1 MNLKTSYLGLEL
13 ESPIV
18 VGSSGLTLSLNNIK
32 KFADCGA
39 GAVVLK
45 SLFEEQIMFETHNS
59 LESYDTYQ
67 HPEALDYL
75 KHIAQEQSI
84 VRYLDL
90 IREAKKTVAVPI
102 IASINCVSDNKWT
115 EFAGELENAG
125 ADALELNIFI
135 TDFQKLNSS
144 QIEDLYIKIIEDVK
158 GNTGLPIAIKVSYF
172 FTNLPQVLLKFGY
185 SGVNGLVLFNRY
197 YSPDIDIENLKVT
210 SGSYFSSPDEVI
222 VPLRW
227 IGMIADSVSCDISAT
242 TGVHTASEAIKLFMV
257 GATTVQICS
266 TLYKNGIDYLKTIVQ
281 DLVNWMKSHNY
292 NSIDEIRGILKSKST
307 EEQKLFSRTQYM
319 KHYSKQE

>member
-32 KFADCGA
+32 KFAGYGA

-45 SLFEEQIMFETHNS
+45 SLFEEQIMFETNNS

-102 IASINCVSDNKWT
+102 IAS
-115 EFAGELENAG
+115 
-125 ADALELNIFI
+125 
-135 TDFQKLNSS
+135 SS
-144 QIEDLYIKIIEDVK
+144 A
-158 GNTGLPIAIKVSYF
+158 P
-172 FTNLPQVLLKFGY
+172 
-185 SGVNGLVLFNRY
+185 
-197 YSPDIDIENLKVT
+197 
-210 SGSYFSSPDEVI
+210 
-222 VPLRW
+222 
-227 IGMIADSVSCDISAT
+227 
-242 TGVHTASEAIKLFMV
+242 
-257 GATTVQICS
+257 
-266 TLYKNGIDYLKTIVQ
+266 
-281 DLVNWMKSHNY
+281 
-292 NSIDEIRGILKSKST
+292 
-307 EEQKLFSRTQYM
+307 SRT
-319 KHYSKQE
+319 

>member
-32 KFADCGA
+32 KFAGYGA
-39 GAVVLK
+39 GAIVLK
-45 SLFEEQIMFETHNS
+45 SLFEEQIMFETKNS

-75 KHIAQEQSI
+75 KSIARDQSI
-84 VRYLDL
+84 MNYLDL
-90 IREAKKTVAVPI
+90 IQEAKKAVSVPI

-115 EFAGELENAG
+115 EFAGDLENAG

-172 FTNLPQVLLKFGY
+172 FTNLPRVLLKLGY
-185 SGVNGLVLFNRY
+185 TGVNGLVLFNRY

-242 TGVHTASEAIKLFMV
+242 TGVHTAVEAIKLFMV

-266 TLYKNGIDYLKTIVQ
+266 TLYKNGIDYLKNIVQ
-281 DLVNWMKSHNY
+281 DLANWMKDHNY
-292 NSIDEIRGILKSKST
+292 NSIDQIRGILKSKST

-319 KHYSKQE
+319 RHYSKQE